1 MLCYKNE
8 VITMATNRFQEGKK
22 IFDYFPEIARSKM
35 TKREARA
42 EYARLRKIANRR
54 LEALMRHYPKSEV
67 AKRYR
72 KGFAP
77 LGRAERSSRIYKK
90 LYEVARYLNTATGS
104 VSGQRTARKKQLETL
119 REHGYT
125 FVNKKNLDEFN
136 EFWRTVRAHGG
147 SAVDGQSE
155 TIAELFAKA
164 KKAKLDPQTVAKA
177 FEKYLAED
185 SPLDKV
191 KINYSRYE

>member
-1 MLCYKNE
+1 
-8 VITMATNRFQEGKK
+8 MATNRLQEGKF
-22 IFDYFPEIARSKM
+22 IYDYFPEVARANMS
-35 TKREARA
+35 KREARA

-77 LGRAERSSRIYKK
+77 LSRTARSSRIYKQ
-90 LYEVARYLNTATGS
+90 LYEVARYLNTASGS

-136 EFWRTVRAHGG
+136 EFWRTVRAHAGT
-147 SAVDGQSE
+147 SVDGQSE
-155 TIAELFAKA
+155 TVAELFAKA

-177 FEKYLAED
+177 FEKYMSED

-191 KINYSRYE
+191 KINYPRYE